1 MEGYS
6 GFLTVNKSTSSH
18 LFFIL
23 QLAETASSS
32 TPLVLWLQGGPGSPS
47 TYGAFKEV
55 GTHYVLKTKGKK
67 AKLILNRERW
77 TKHAHMLFIDN
88 PVGVG
93 YSFTE
98 DEEGYTEDD
107 EHIAEHLE
115 EALHQ
120 VEGESCCR
128 PPLIVCFI
136 VQYILVRIFPLPI
149 DLLQQ

>member
-23 QLAETASSS
+23 QLAEAASSS

-98 DEEGYTEDD
+98 DEEGYAEDD

-115 EALHQ
+115 EALYQ
-120 VEGESCCR
+120 VVVE
-128 PPLIVCFI
+128 F
-136 VQYILVRIFPLPI
+136 F
-149 DLLQQ
+149 